1 MIRMLISA
9 AIRLLANAIG
19 LLVAAAVLPDMTIDG
34 VSFVIAVVIFT
45 VIEVILDPLVT
56 KMAVEKAPA
65 LRGGVALITTLIG
78 LILTTLISSGLQI
91 NGFSTWLAATV
102 IVWIAAVLAGL
113 ILPVIFVKN
122 KVDERASS

>member
-1 MIRMLISA
+1 MLISA

>member
-1 MIRMLISA
+1 MLISA

-34 VSFVIAVVIFT
+34 VSFVIAVAIFT

>member
-1 MIRMLISA
+1 MLISA

-91 NGFSTWLAATV
+91 NGFSTWLATTV

>member
-1 MIRMLISA
+1 MLISA
-9 AIRLLANAIG
+9 AIRLLAKAIG

>member
-1 MIRMLISA
+1 MLISA

-122 KVDERASS
+122 KVDERASN

>member
-1 MIRMLISA
+1 
-9 AIRLLANAIG
+9 
-19 LLVAAAVLPDMTIDG
+19 MTIDG